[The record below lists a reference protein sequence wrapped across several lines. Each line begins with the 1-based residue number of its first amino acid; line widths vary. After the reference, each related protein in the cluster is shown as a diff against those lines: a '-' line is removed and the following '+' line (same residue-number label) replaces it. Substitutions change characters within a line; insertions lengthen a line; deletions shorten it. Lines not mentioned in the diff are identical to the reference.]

1 MEDKLK
7 KLRDNLTV
15 EEKEILAKQFNIRYN
30 SLGNILRGTGAK
42 KKQKQIFIAGMEIIN
57 MRENKYREAVDF
69 VESL

>member
-30 SLGNILRGTGAK
+30 YLGNILRGTGAK